1 MELGLWVNSI
11 ALNFWVES
19 MLVNVGTT
27 GVPGMNPT
35 CVHLR
40 GELNPKTK
48 CQPPRSLSPQ
58 LPSLPP
64 PRAVA
69 PGRRTAGGGG
79 TAQSGPCTG
88 HSCGRS
94 PPGHRFTSG
103 PSRRGRGSSPKHPR
117 PRHNSEGWG
126 CVSRLGSRFPQPRWW
141 V

>member
-48 CQPPRSLSPQ
+48 CQPPRSLSRNCP
-58 LPSLPP
+58 
-64 PRAVA
+64 
-69 PGRRTAGGGG
+69 
-79 TAQSGPCTG
+79 
-88 HSCGRS
+88 HS
-94 PPGHRFTSG
+94 PPLEQWPPAAERLEVEEQHRVAHALAIAADVLLRAIDSLRDPLGEGEGHRPNT
-103 PSRRGRGSSPKHPR
+103 PARGTTARG
-117 PRHNSEGWG
+117 GA
-126 CVSRLGSRFPQPRWW
+126 V
-141 V
+141 